1 MAWSSFAREH
11 TEYLFLP
18 LPLLFFVVLG
28 MAATMD
34 GGSLMNSV
42 TTGITN
48 FGAVTQIV
56 QKDGI
61 QIANGGLWFLVK
73 TKKNIIPN
81 V

>member
-1 MAWSSFAREH
+1 MD
-11 TEYLFLP
+11 LP
-18 LPLLFFVVLG
+18 LPLLFFIVLG

-56 QKDGI
+56 QKDCI
-61 QIANGGLWFLVK
+61 QIANRGLNEEQYNPEDVFAIVDL
-73 TKKNIIPN
+73 IIMQH
-81 V
+81 